1 MKITEG
7 ETENEDRGTER
18 NDITKENLTMGN
30 EGFIRNYAVSAQ
42 NSAGSGSARKIA
54 CKMG

>member
-7 ETENEDRGTER
+7 ETENEDRGIDR

-30 EGFIRNYAVSAQ
+30 EGFIRNYAVSAP

-54 CKMG
+54 CMMG